1 MLHLENVI
9 KIKVK
14 QTQMSATIQYSRFI
28 MYMLSFLIICYQFA
42 ESEWCQWEI
51 DLVQERRR
59 RQGKKALVL
68 IMYRQI
74 DSRHMTSPL
83 RTLLSTTPHLS
94 YKEGIGEILFWNTV
108 IRDVANQILSQ

>member
-14 QTQMSATIQYSRFI
+14 QTQMSATIQYSI
-28 MYMLSFLIICYQFA
+28 EKYMSKCWKMIVVMSNQFA

-51 DLVQERRR
+51 DLVHERRR

-68 IMYRQI
+68 IMY
-74 DSRHMTSPL
+74 PL
-83 RTLLSTTPHLS
+83 TISVTINNKGVKFKL
-94 YKEGIGEILFWNTV
+94 V
-108 IRDVANQILSQ
+108 

>member
-1 MLHLENVI
+1 MV
-9 KIKVK
+9 KVK
-14 QTQMSATIQYSRFI
+14 VRETHMSATIQFSLYDVHVVI
-28 MYMLSFLIICYQFA
+28 KCWKIIGVMSNQFA

-74 DSRHMTSPL
+74 DSRHMTS
-83 RTLLSTTPHLS
+83 
-94 YKEGIGEILFWNTV
+94 
-108 IRDVANQILSQ
+108 

>member
-1 MLHLENVI
+1 
-9 KIKVK
+9 
-14 QTQMSATIQYSRFI
+14 MSN
-28 MYMLSFLIICYQFA
+28 QFA

-51 DLVQERRR
+51 DLVQERMR

-83 RTLLSTTPHLS
+83 RTLLGTTPHLS
-94 YKEGIGEILFWNTV
+94 YKEGIGETLFWKTV
-108 IRDVANQILSQ
+108 IRDVRNLKNESSQTRQFCLNQSWCPYMEHANQILSQ

>member
-1 MLHLENVI
+1 
-9 KIKVK
+9 
-14 QTQMSATIQYSRFI
+14 MSN
-28 MYMLSFLIICYQFA
+28 QFA

-83 RTLLSTTPHLS
+83 RTLLGTTPNDCLIS
-94 YKEGIGEILFWNTV
+94 KFQIKNKLKKVLTNVTLGECG
-108 IRDVANQILSQ
+108 